1 MEQIQQMRTIAILFH
16 KWMRR
21 NDIPSKAEEYFG
33 YSNEDMF
40 NEFYSE
46 LKEAFS
52 KGKNSQEKWLED
64 LDS

>member
-1 MEQIQQMRTIAILFH
+1 MEQTQQMITIAILFH

-46 LKEAFS
+46 LREAFS
-52 KGKNSQEKWLED
+52 KGENSVEGWLRD